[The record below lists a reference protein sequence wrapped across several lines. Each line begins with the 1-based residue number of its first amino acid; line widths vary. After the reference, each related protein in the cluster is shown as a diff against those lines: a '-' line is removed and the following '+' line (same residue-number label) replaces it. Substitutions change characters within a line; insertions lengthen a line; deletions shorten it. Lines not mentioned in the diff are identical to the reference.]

1 MFFSDAVF
9 AIAIT
14 LLVID
19 LRLPEAAERL
29 SNGQLVEELLTLGPR
44 YYGFVVSFVV
54 IGLYWAGHHLTFG
67 RFVRYD
73 PGLPYV
79 NLPLLFCVAFMPFPT
94 AVLGENYHLEAA
106 VIFYALWQVA
116 TGVAG
121 SGLWLWATRRRRLVS
136 ADVSDDWIEERTW
149 FGWVPAVAFLVSIPL
164 ALVSPIL
171 AQLSWW
177 PAVALLTIV
186 VARRFERPES
196 TTEESA

>member
-1 MFFSDAVF
+1 VF

-29 SNGQLVEELLTLGPR
+29 TNGELIDELVALGPR
-44 YYGFVVSFVV
+44 YYGFLVSFVV

-79 NLPLLFCVAFMPFPT
+79 NLPLLFCIAFMPFPT
-94 AVLGENYHLEAA
+94 AVLGEHFYLESA

-116 TGVAG
+116 TGCAA
-121 SGLWLWATRRRRLVS
+121 SGLWLWATRDRRLVS
-136 ADVSDDWIEERTW
+136 SDVSDDWIRERTW
-149 FGWVPAVAFLVSIPL
+149 WGWVPAAAFLLSIPI
-164 ALVSPIL
+164 AFVSPVL
-171 AQLSWW
+171 AQLAWW
-177 PAVALLTIV
+177 PAVAILTIV
-186 VARRFERPES
+186 VVRRFERPAAIEAS
-196 TTEESA
+196 SI